1 MNIDLDKYSCKICNK
16 NYASASSLFNHNKK
30 FHKKIFVK
38 SEDINKKSDNG
49 PEKSDNGPEKS
60 VKSPKESEF
69 KCIEKQYNCRYCKKL
84 YNNKNSRWSHEQK
97 CKATHIINNN
107 QIQNIDNKQLIQ
119 NNINNINNNINN

>member
-1 MNIDLDKYSCKICNK
+1 MNIHLDKYSCKICNK
-16 NYASASSLFNHNKK
+16 NYASASSLCNHNKK

-38 SEDINKKSDNG
+38 SEDINKKSDNGPEKSDNG

-97 CKATHIINNN
+97 CKTNHIINNN
-107 QIQNIDNKQLIQ
+107 QIQ